1 MKRGIRYRIYPNKEQ
16 KALMEKHFGSTRFV
30 YNKLLEIKSL
40 MYKKFRISISEFELN
55 NHIQVLKEAYPFLK
69 EVNSQSLQ
77 QTSVSSI
84 LNCRIK
90 T

>member
-77 QTSVSSI
+77 QT
-84 LNCRIK
+84 
-90 T
+90 

>member
-77 QTSVSSI
+77 QTSVASM
-84 LNCRIK
+84 LK
-90 T
+90 D